1 MAYDKGEEAMVSFIR
16 KQLMTTEVS
25 FYALIPKLKLAT
37 FDFVS
42 LTSAVKIG
50 MRDAMLKAD
59 GDLFARLLVVAQTRD
74 MDLQEVFKYFLGPLP
89 WSLVSVDGS
98 LCKSHQLR
106 ESNQLSMIPPPQH

>member
-16 KQLMTTEVS
+16 KRLMTTEVS
-25 FYALIPKLKLAT
+25 FYALIPRLKLAT

-89 WSLVSVDGS
+89 WFLASADGS